1 MKEPAHFVRRGL
13 FNVLNGNIT
22 YDGSNVPVYN
32 VVPDNASY
40 PYIII
45 YSVSTNSIEDNKSK
59 FITDVETRLEVVTR
73 FSSSSGGQLQ
83 ANKIINS
90 ISQLII
96 LKSGLL
102 NLTSSSF
109 NVYSQVN
116 NGITYLT
123 EDLPD
128 HTYYRGVLE
137 MSVKLEQL

>member
-1 MKEPAHFVRRGL
+1 MKDPAYIVRKGL
-13 FNVLNGNIT
+13 FDVLNGNIS
-22 YDGSNVPVYN
+22 YDSSNVPVYN
-32 VVPDNASY
+32 VVPDNAAY

-45 YSVSTNSIEDNKSK
+45 YSVSTGQIEDNKTNY
-59 FITDVETRLEVVTR
+59 ITDVETRLEVVTR

-90 ISQLII
+90 IAQLII
-96 LKSGLL
+96 LKTGLL
-102 NLTSSSF
+102 NLSSDNF
-109 NVYSQVN
+109 NVYGQTN

-137 MSVKLEQL
+137 MSVKLEQV